1 MLAAIAAA
9 HYHPSRSGANTR
21 KLPPMQLA
29 GGQLW
34 HATSCGSGLNLQE
47 RVRAEQQQRPAA
59 EPRSSR
65 RPSRRQPRRPGS
77 GSGSS
82 EERWTELQGRW
93 RQAARWPDEGGANTP
108 ACLPTPPERSAAGH
122 RRMLRRA
129 VRRAAPIVSL
139 AVQRQS
145 LTPETAPEPADA
157 QAWGVEYIVHGET
170 VQQELEQISAGSDS
184 DGTCA
189 AEDQKC
195 DEQPQQAAH
204 QAAEPEHPEPDTP
217 QPAEPESEPDSEASS
232 AAARLASIT
241 AKRAATSA
249 RLKRLEKT
257 VAALGAPAFAPARPA
272 QSHQL
277 IMSVMRRI
285 RGGLCGVTTR
295 CK

>member
-47 RVRAEQQQRPAA
+47 RVRAEQQRPAA
-59 EPRSSR
+59 KPGRSKS

-82 EERWTELQGRW
+82 EERWIELQGRW
-93 RQAARWPDEGGANTP
+93 RQAARWPDDGGANAA

-170 VQQELEQISAGSDS
+170 VQQE
-184 DGTCA
+184 
-189 AEDQKC
+189 
-195 DEQPQQAAH
+195 
-204 QAAEPEHPEPDTP
+204 PEPT
-217 QPAEPESEPDSEASS
+217 
-232 AAARLASIT
+232 
-241 AKRAATSA
+241 
-249 RLKRLEKT
+249 
-257 VAALGAPAFAPARPA
+257 
-272 QSHQL
+272 
-277 IMSVMRRI
+277 
-285 RGGLCGVTTR
+285 
-295 CK
+295 